1 MRAHIDNA
9 NRELLKSL
17 PWPNVSCDR
26 WSDGSV
32 RSWNDYYEQ
41 GIADAWEMHNI
52 PVAFNPVTG
61 RHTGVN
67 IKKKYDEVC
76 EQFGISD
83 RVFKI
88 VADQAKNVKTAFKD
102 T

>member
-1 MRAHIDNA
+1 
-9 NRELLKSL
+9 
-17 PWPNVSCDR
+17 
-26 WSDGSV
+26 
-32 RSWNDYYEQ
+32 
-41 GIADAWEMHNI
+41 MHNI

-102 T
+102 TQSKVDTQDVAMFLLIKQRQMDRDAALEMSAQN